1 MSGHFSIDDCV
12 LWFDICKTRS
22 VFGIPLLEKS
32 KENPELAKCKNHARP
47 EGLPHTHLIQLSY
60 LETKFWIFVLFS
72 LPVLLH
78 LPNLHRSFQAFIFY
92 LHVSLV
98 ISFKPHSS
106 EYHQFAKGLHCYLQ
120 SVSLSWFPLGC
131 LLRPSNSVCP
141 KLSSWSIPLSNV
153 LHPVFPF

>member
-1 MSGHFSIDDCV
+1 MIWHLQNQISVWDSSTGEEQRESRACKV
-12 LWFDICKTRS
+12 QEPCKTRRS
-22 VFGIPLLEKS
+22 APYTLDTTV
-32 KENPELAKCKNHARP
+32 
-47 EGLPHTHLIQLSY
+47 LSGNKI
-60 LETKFWIFVLFS
+60 LDFCSLFFAS
-72 LPVLLH
+72 ASSSSQPPQVVPGLH
-78 LPNLHRSFQAFIFY
+78 LLPT
-92 LHVSLV
+92 HVSLV